1 MIVENFVE
9 DLSKL
14 SQKGSIKVN
23 WFYIALSVFL
33 YEVVD
38 IEDIILFSV
47 EEKYLL
53 VFNKYSL
60 VNLELF
66 LLWFKNSIKSGDTFP
81 LKHGFRKDIR

>member
-23 WFYIALSVFL
+23 WFYIALSVFF

-66 LLWFKNSIKSGDTFP
+66 LLWLKNSIKSGDTFP
-81 LKHGFRKDIR
+81 LKHSFRKDIR

>member
-1 MIVENFVE
+1 MVVENFVE

-14 SQKGSIKVN
+14 SQKGSIKVD
-23 WFYIALSVFL
+23 WFYVAFSVFFN
-33 YEVVD
+33 EVVD
-38 IEDIILFSV
+38 IEDIIFFPV
-47 EEKYLL
+47 EEKYLF
-53 VFNKYSL
+53 VFNEYPL

>member
-66 LLWFKNSIKSGDTFP
+66 LLWLKNSIKSGDTFP
-81 LKHGFRKDIR
+81 LKHSFRKDIR